1 MNQEDDIKLYPDFL
15 LEEHLKI
22 FNAVCTNCSDS
33 QGTKY
38 LWDSSD
44 KIPFQGFIHKA
55 FPIRRDSNLGIIL
68 IANFAVQK
76 IVSLQNFE
84 TASLRRAFINVFP
97 RGLEGGWHTDN
108 DKKDTYSL
116 IINTSN
122 SDGGTDI
129 GEKFYKN
136 NFNEAIL
143 FNSNLNHRGIGPTN
157 SLYRRSLALI
167 IKPLEGN
174 SL

>member
-1 MNQEDDIKLYPDFL
+1 MAQDDIELYPDFL
-15 LEEHLKI
+15 MEEHLKI
-22 FNAVCTNCSDS
+22 FNAACTNSS
-33 QGTKY
+33 Y
-38 LWDSSD
+38 ILDSSEE
-44 KIPFQGFIHKA
+44 IPFQGFIHKA

-76 IVSLQNFE
+76 IVSLKNFE
-84 TASLRRAFINVFP
+84 TASLRRAFINIFP
-97 RGLEGGWHTDN
+97 RGLETGWHTDN

-116 IINTSN
+116 IINASN

-136 NFNEAIL
+136 NFNEALL